1 MTVVNPSFGKGELAA
16 IETLRVH
23 VPGEA
28 GAMST
33 KFRNLHEPL
42 MTFKVRLPFEGLRS
56 NLVNW
61 IFVFGS
67 MVEVV
72 IHAPVSR
79 MVVAEK

>member
-42 MTFKVRLPFEGLRS
+42 MTVKVRLPFEGLRS

-72 IHAPVSR
+72 IHAPVS
-79 MVVAEK
+79 